1 MTLRARVTL
10 VTALLILVSTSLLG
24 ALVYVT
30 SSRLQYDSIDRSLA
44 SVITEA
50 RIRSLAT
57 NPRPVPD
64 DVYSPVALA
73 RINRDGSITVL
84 RQAGLGSDPL
94 PFPQLSTETIDA
106 AVVSPVSVNGTPS
119 YRVLVRQPQNRAT
132 IIAAAPLG
140 DVESNLTRLA
150 VVIIASVL
158 AVTLTGGVAAW
169 AIVRRFFRP
178 VDAMVDAAQAIS
190 LGDTQRRVPSAK
202 AGTELGELSESLNL
216 MIGSLTTSI
225 ATVEASEE
233 RLRTF
238 VSDASHEIR
247 TPLTVIRGY
256 VELLQREESGAS
268 DLSIR
273 ALERIGSESQR
284 LERLVTQLL
293 LLERLD
299 ELSTSTFASVDFTAI
314 IRDNFD
320 DLATLHPDR
329 QVDIDL
335 EPATLLGLEDAW
347 RQLAANIVQ
356 NCVRHTPAGSPIR
369 VTLRQRAG
377 QTILT
382 VDDAGPGIPPDQRA
396 VALERFTRLDPSR
409 STSSGGFGLGM
420 SIMRAVA
427 DAHGGSIDLIDSP
440 LGGLRLVITVGPP
453 ATPFD
458 ETSG

>member
-10 VTALLILVSTSLLG
+10 LTALLMLVSTSLLG
-24 ALVYVT
+24 TLAYVT
-30 SSRLQYDSIDRSLA
+30 SSRLQYDTIDTVLD
-44 SVITEA
+44 SVITDG
-50 RIRSLAT
+50 RIRSLVS

-64 DVYSPVALA
+64 DVYSPIALA

-94 PFPQLSTETIDA
+94 PFPQLSAESLDA
-106 AVVSPVSVNGTPS
+106 ARVSPVSVDGNPS
-119 YRVLVRQPQNRAT
+119 YRVIVRQPQGRAT
-132 IIAAAPLG
+132 IIAASPLG

-150 VVIIASVL
+150 VVIVTSVL
-158 AVTLTGGVAAW
+158 VVTLIGGVAAW

-233 RLRTF
+233 RLRAF

-256 VELLQREESGAS
+256 VELLQGEGAATS
-268 DLSIR
+268 ELSTR
-273 ALERIGSESQR
+273 ALERIGSESRR

-293 LLERLD
+293 LLERMD
-299 ELSTSTFASVDFTAI
+299 ELSEAAFESIDLAEIV
-314 IRDNFD
+314 RDCFD
-320 DLATLHPDR
+320 DLAALNPDR
-329 QVDIDL
+329 RVDMDL
-335 EPATLLGLEDAW
+335 EPATLLGLDDAW
-347 RQLAANIVQ
+347 RQLVANIVQ
-356 NCVRHTPAGSPIR
+356 NCTRHTPAGSTIR
-369 VTLRQRAG
+369 VALHQVGRQTTL
-377 QTILT
+377 I
-382 VDDAGPGIPPDQRA
+382 VDDAGPGIPLEQRA
-396 VALERFTRLDPSR
+396 HALERFTRLDPSR
-409 STSSGGFGLGM
+409 STATGGFGLGM
-420 SIMRAVA
+420 SIMRAVV
-427 DAHGGSIDLIDSP
+427 DAHGGSIELLDSP

-453 ATPFD
+453 VAAFD
-458 ETSG
+458 RPSA